1 MFDYEILEGLK
12 KEIKNKYPYLYKKLA
27 SKEFQIDIVSIIKVR
42 DDYYISV
49 VDKKQNERAKL
60 KFNFNKENSK
70 ITNVEIVD
78 SDF

>member
-12 KEIKNKYPYLYKKLA
+12 SEIKSKYPYLYKKLA

-49 VDKKQNERAKL
+49 IDKKQNERAKL
-60 KFNFNKENSK
+60 KFNFNKENSR
-70 ITNVEIVD
+70 IANVEIVD

>member
-12 KEIKNKYPYLYKKLA
+12 KEIKNKYPSLYKKLA
-27 SKEFQIDIVSIIKVR
+27 SKELQIDIISIIKVR

-60 KFNFNKENSK
+60 KFKFNKENSK
-70 ITNVEIVD
+70 ITNVEVVD
-78 SDF
+78 

>member
-12 KEIKNKYPYLYKKLA
+12 KEIKNKYPSLYKKLA
-27 SKEFQIDIVSIIKVR
+27 SKELQIDIVSIIKIHN
-42 DDYYISV
+42 DFYISV
-49 VDKKQNERAKL
+49 VDKKQNERVKL

>member
-12 KEIKNKYPYLYKKLA
+12 KEIKNKYPSLYKKLA
-27 SKEFQIDIVSIIKVR
+27 SKELQIDIISIIKVR
-42 DDYYISV
+42 DDYYVSV

-60 KFNFNKENSK
+60 KFKINKVNSK

-78 SDF
+78 